1 MLLAVLGAA
10 LAVLLLAA
18 LLPRGGGG
26 GGVVH
31 VPGVPHPGVA
41 PADGANAKPSIKDVY
56 NSRLSAQETADAADG
71 RPTAAGPRP
80 EVQPLSPAAFRAPV
94 AAYRRYAIRDA
105 RAMVAPV
112 AALRAAVA
120 RGDRGAAR
128 AAWGE
133 AYDKYLLLGAAYG
146 ALGDLDGA
154 VDGGP
159 GGLARGVR
167 DRGFTGLHR
176 VEYGLWTGKS
186 MASLRAPAARLA
198 RDVARLPRALAR
210 LAISPLDYATR
221 AHEILEDAQR
231 DFLSGAAAPWSGA
244 GVRATAAAWRATDVV
259 IGTLRTTL
267 SGRGDALQGV
277 ESSLGVLGA
286 ELATIRR
293 AHGGAYPALGAL
305 GRRERE
311 LLDGRLGRAL
321 EALSGIP
328 GALETQLAPAIPALP
343 AKGHR

>member
-1 MLLAVLGAA
+1 MLVVVLGAA

-18 LLPRGGGG
+18 ALPHARDGS
-26 GGVVH
+26 VH
-31 VPGVPHPGVA
+31 LPGLPHPGVA
-41 PADGANAKPSIKDVY
+41 PADNANAKPSIKGVY

-80 EVQPLSPAAFRAPV
+80 EVQPLNPSAFHAPV
-94 AAYRRYAIRDA
+94 AAYRRYAVRDA
-105 RAMVAPV
+105 RAMAAPV

-120 RGDRGAAR
+120 RGDRAAAK
-128 AAWGE
+128 AAWGK

-146 ALGDLDGA
+146 ALGDLDVV
-154 VDGGP
+154 VDGTA
-159 GGLARGVR
+159 GGLQRGAR
-167 DRGFTGLHR
+167 DPKFTGLHR

-186 MASLRAPAARLA
+186 MASLRAPTRRLA
-198 RDVARLPRALAR
+198 ADVARLPRKLAL
-210 LAISPLDYATR
+210 LPISPLDYATR

-231 DFLSGAAAPWSGA
+231 DFLSGVAAPWSGA
-244 GVRATAAAWRATDVV
+244 GVRATAAAVAATRVV
-259 IGTLRTTL
+259 IGTLHTTL

-277 ESSLGVLGA
+277 ESSLGLLGD
-286 ELATIRR
+286 ELAAIRR

-305 GRRERE
+305 TRRERE

-343 AKGHR
+343 KEHHR